1 MTLATLR
8 WCWGSELW
16 SAIREANTPS
26 LWSLVV
32 KQSLKN
38 WEICSPKSR
47 KASTG
52 RQSGVSQSD
61 HLTELSQE
69 VAETCWEHRLGIY
82 VGPALTLKA
91 G

>member
-38 WEICSPKSR
+38 WETARLNP
-47 KASTG
+47 G
-52 RQSGVSQSD
+52 RHPQADRV
-61 HLTELSQE
+61 E
-69 VAETCWEHRLGIY
+69 
-82 VGPALTLKA
+82 
-91 G
+91 